1 MSQSRKR
8 DVYISAKGKKMILTS
23 VLFIPLSLFF
33 FLLHQKIGRKGRMKR
48 LKGGQAAI
56 RAP

>member
-33 FLLHQKIGRKGRMKR
+33 FFVAPKNWKERKNEEVERWTSSN
-48 LKGGQAAI
+48 
-56 RAP
+56 